1 MLCPR
6 PFGCAFLLT
15 VLSFPFGQS
24 LLGMANARAG
34 RQASGHV
41 MAHEFHPCRSEITDL
56 TDSSVDHRKVWVQ
69 CRTIVLHW

>member
-6 PFGCAFLLT
+6 PFEFAFVLT
-15 VLSFPFGQS
+15 ALSFSFGQS

-41 MAHEFHPCRSEITDL
+41 MAHEFHACGSKITDL
-56 TDSSVDHRKVWVQ
+56 TESSVEHRKVWVQ
-69 CRTIVLHW
+69 CRTIVPHW